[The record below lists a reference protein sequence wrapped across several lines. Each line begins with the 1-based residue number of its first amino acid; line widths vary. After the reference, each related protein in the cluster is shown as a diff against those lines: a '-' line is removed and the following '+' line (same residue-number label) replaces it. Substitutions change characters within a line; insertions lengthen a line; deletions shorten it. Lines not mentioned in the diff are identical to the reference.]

1 MAGNT
6 FPKSHRLC
14 GNHLTERLFAEGDRS
29 IGCFPV
35 RLVWLL
41 LPESDPDFVPGLD
54 VRILVSASKK
64 HFKHAVDRNRV
75 KRQVREFFRIN
86 SHDLS
91 DSVAGI
97 GSNLLVAVL
106 FTDSRLW
113 ASSELQ
119 PRLDSAFRKLQ
130 SHVSDMAV
138 K

>member
-1 MAGNT
+1 MAENT
-6 FPKSHRLC
+6 FPKSRRLC

-41 LPESDPDFVPGLD
+41 LPPDDPDNVPGMD

-75 KRQVREFFRIN
+75 KRQVREYFRIHMQDLADKAV
-86 SHDLS
+86 HD
-91 DSVAGI
+91 
-97 GSNLLVAVL
+97 GSGLLLAVL

-113 ASSELQ
+113 TTADLQ
-119 PRLDSAFRKLQ
+119 PRLDLAFSKLRTRLNAQ
-130 SHVSDMAV
+130 P
-138 K
+138 